1 MTKTKIFIA
10 LLFTM
15 SVSTLLLAKSK
26 SDLRPSKSLIEII
39 TSTKEEPTPLEVYS
53 TLTANL
59 LNSMN
64 VLNTS
69 NFCALK
75 TILLSNNTNENK
87 LTAISYN
94 SGLTTVYNAMVEINT
109 FMEKHTDLIQSDAS
123 RNAFV
128 GLLKE
133 KVPYLGATERPNVDC
148 RGYLAAQD
156 NCAFN
161 FGLCVAAACLTG
173 PLMGVMTGLCGL
185 GLMGCIDA
193 NDKANPACAAMY
205 GINILPNADTYS
217 EFNNICNQ

>member
-1 MTKTKIFIA
+1 MTKTKTLIA
-10 LLFTM
+10 LLITM
-15 SVSTLLLAKSK
+15 SVSTFLSAKSK
-26 SDLRPSKSLIEII
+26 SDLRFNKSLIETI
-39 TSTKEEPTPLEVYS
+39 TSIKEEPTPLEAYS

-64 VLNTS
+64 ALNTV

-75 TILLSNNTNENK
+75 TILQSNNTNENK

-94 SGLTTVYNAMVEINT
+94 TGLADIYKAMVEINT
-109 FMEKHTDLIQSDAS
+109 FTTTNTDLIQSDAT

-133 KVPYLGATERPNVDC
+133 KVPYLGATERPNIDC

-156 NCAFN
+156 NCAYN
-161 FGLCVAAACLTG
+161 FGLCLAAACLTG

-185 GLMGCIDA
+185 AVMGCVDA